1 MDPTATSVPVRVK
14 PNYPGYRMLKRCTDK
29 ILLSSDKTIA
39 VIDGSGVLTD
49 PVGINRAEVV
59 RLANLRKLVKNFD
72 KSKLSKGGYL
82 VCR

>member
-1 MDPTATSVPVRVK
+1 
-14 PNYPGYRMLKRCTDK
+14 MLKRCTDK